1 MKAACFQAWPR
12 WLFIVVFATLACGLL
27 PVLAVAAEQAGVKVT
42 AIEIRG
48 NKRIEVPAIAG
59 RLTLKP
65 GDPYTPENV
74 RGQIKILY
82 EAGYFEDVQVETE
95 SGADGVALA
104 FIVREKPFITEIV
117 FDGNQALSDDKLKEK
132 ITIKSQAFLD
142 QPQAKESAE
151 KIRLAYQGDGFFNCR
166 VIPVVQTL
174 DEDRK
179 RLTFFVRE
187 GDKARV
193 KTVNFDG
200 LYAATKDEMFK
211 VMATRESIPWHG
223 LFTQLKLPSLLS
235 DAGVLK
241 REEMNNDVERIKE
254 VLLNKGYLNARVG
267 LPTVELSDEK
277 KWFVVTYPVT
287 EGEPFTIGEI
297 GFRGNT
303 VFEDPE
309 LREGLKLKVGEIFQR
324 QKLRD
329 EIARL
334 NDLYGSRGYSF
345 ADVSPNVI
353 PNTADRT
360 ASIILTVK
368 EGEMMRIR
376 QINIHGNE
384 KTKDNVIRREIR
396 VDEQDVIDTPS
407 LKRSFQRLNNLN
419 FFETVE
425 ILPAQVAVDKVDL
438 NVRVKEKPTGQFSVG
453 GGFSTLDQ
461 IVAIAD
467 VTEGNLGGNGWMG
480 RIRGQL
486 GQRRTIGQITF
497 RNPYVND
504 SLTSMQLDLYRTQT
518 NYITYFETKSGASVT
533 LGRWLSEYTTGS
545 VSLFAEELNFKNP
558 QLGICPNRFPL
569 VCSQLGTQTTTGFRT
584 TLARDTRDYFM
595 DPRTGWRASVGF
607 DLGTPYL
614 GGSNNFYKYYIDVV
628 NYTPLPFDTR
638 MANRVRYGAT
648 VGIDGQPV
656 PLTERFFVG
665 GINTM
670 RGFVFGRAGPVTTS
684 NSLLGASKQL
694 IFNND
699 FIFTISSEAKLNGVI
714 FFDYG
719 KGFDDGEPL
728 STKLRKTAGL
738 EGRWISPFGPLRAA
752 YGINLD
758 PNPGERKGVFE
769 FTIGTLF

>member
-1 MKAACFQAWPR
+1 MV
-12 WLFIVVFATLACGLL
+12 LGTLACGVQ
-27 PVLAVAAEQAGVKVT
+27 PVLAVAAEQAGVTVT

-48 NKRIEVPAIAG
+48 NKRIELPAIAG

-82 EAGYFEDVQVETE
+82 DSGYFEDVQVETE
-95 SGADGVALA
+95 SGVAGMALV
-104 FIVREKPFITEIV
+104 FLVREKPFITEIV
-117 FDGNQALSDDKLKEK
+117 FDGNKELSDDKLKEK

-151 KIRLAYQGDGFFNCR
+151 KIRLAYQGDGYFNCQ

-179 RLTFFVRE
+179 RLTFFVKE
-187 GDKARV
+187 GEKARV
-193 KTVNFDG
+193 KTVYFDG
-200 LYAATKDEMFK
+200 LHAATKNEMFK
-211 VMATRESIPWHG
+211 VMATREWIPWYG
-223 LFTQLKLPSLLS
+223 LITQLKLPSFLS

-254 VLLNKGYLNARVG
+254 VMLNKGYLNVQAG

-277 KWFVVTYPVT
+277 KWFVVTYTVM

-309 LREGLKLKVGEIFQR
+309 LRQGLKMKEGEIFQR
-324 QKLRD
+324 QKIRD
-329 EIARL
+329 ETTRL
-334 NDLYGSRGYSF
+334 KDLYGSKGYAF

-353 PNTADRT
+353 PNTVDRT
-360 ASIILTVK
+360 ATIILTIK
-368 EGEMMRIR
+368 EGEMMRIS
-376 QINIHGNE
+376 QINIYGNE

-396 VDEQDVIDTPS
+396 LDEQDVIDTPS

-425 ILPAQVAVDKVDL
+425 ILPAQVGVDKVDL
-438 NVRVKEKPTGQFSVG
+438 NVRVKEKPTGQFSIG

-461 IVAIAD
+461 LVAIAD
-467 VTEGNLGGNGWMG
+467 ITEGNLGGNGWMG

-486 GQRRTIGQITF
+486 GQQRTLGLITF
-497 RNPYVND
+497 RNPYLND
-504 SLTSMQLDLYRTQT
+504 SLTSLQLDIFRSAT
-518 NYITYFETKSGASVT
+518 NYVTYYEKKSGASVT
-533 LGRWLSEYTTGS
+533 FGRWFSEYVSGS
-545 VSLFAEELNFKNP
+545 FSPVVEQINYSNP
-558 QLGICPNRFPL
+558 SATAPPLITRQLGN
-569 VCSQLGTQTTTGFRT
+569 QTTTGFRASLT
-584 TLARDTRDYFM
+584 RDTRDYQM
-595 DPRTGWRASVGF
+595 DPRTGWRTTVALAF
-607 DLGTPYL
+607 GTPYL
-614 GGSNNFYKYYIDVV
+614 GGTNDFYKYTLDVMK
-628 NYTPLPFDTR
+628 YTPLPFDTR
-638 MANRVRYGAT
+638 LSVRARYGVVQGLNTA
-648 VGIDGQPV
+648 GDHKPI
-656 PLTERFFVG
+656 PLTELYFVG

-670 RGFVFGRAGPVTTS
+670 RGFVFGKAGPVTTD
-684 NSLLGASKQL
+684 NTLLGAASEL
-694 IFNND
+694 IFNFD
-699 FIFTISSEAKLNGVI
+699 YIFTISAEAKLNGVI

-719 KGFDDGEPL
+719 KGFAE
-728 STKLRKTAGL
+728 STVSFPLRKTAGL

-752 YGINLD
+752 YGINLE

>member
-1 MKAACFQAWPR
+1 MVLVIPTSG
-12 WLFIVVFATLACGLL
+12 VL
-27 PVLAVAAEQAGVKVT
+27 PVLAVAAEQTGVKVT

-48 NKRIEVPAIAG
+48 NKRIEVPAIVG

-82 EAGYFEDVQVETE
+82 ETGFFEDVQLETE
-95 SGADGVALA
+95 SGAGGVALA
-104 FIVREKPFITEIV
+104 FLVREKPFITEIV

-151 KIRLAYQGDGFFNCR
+151 KIRLAYQGDGYFNCR

-179 RLTFFVRE
+179 RLTFFIKE

-200 LYAATKDEMFK
+200 LHAATKDELFK
-211 VMATRESIPWHG
+211 VMATREWIPWHG
-223 LFTQLKLPSLLS
+223 LITQLKVPSFFS

-254 VLLNKGYLNARVG
+254 ILLNKGYLNARVG
-267 LPTVELSDEK
+267 LPTAELSEDK
-277 KWFVVTYPVT
+277 KWFVVDYAVT

-309 LREGLKLKVGEIFQR
+309 LRQGLKMKEGEIFQR

-329 EIARL
+329 EITRL
-334 NDLYGSRGYSF
+334 TDLYGSKGYSF

-353 PNTADRT
+353 PNTEDRT
-360 ASIILTVK
+360 ATVILTIK

-376 QINIHGNE
+376 QINITGND
-384 KTKDNVIRREIR
+384 KTKDNVIRRELR
-396 VDEQDVIDTPS
+396 VDEQDVIDTAS

-425 ILPAQVAVDKVDL
+425 ILPAQVGVDKVDL
-438 NVRVKEKPTGQFSVG
+438 NVRVKEKSTGQFSIG

-461 IVAIAD
+461 LVAIAD

-480 RIRGQL
+480 RVRGQL
-486 GQRRTIGQITF
+486 GQRRTMGTISF
-497 RNPYVND
+497 RNPYLND
-504 SLTSMQLDLYRTQT
+504 SLTSMQLDLYRTMT
-518 NYITYFETKSGASVT
+518 NYLTYFETKTGASVT
-533 LGRWLSEYTTGS
+533 LGRWLSEYSSGS
-545 VSLFAEELNFKNP
+545 VSLFAEELNFRNP
-558 QLGICPNRFPL
+558 QPGICPDRFPL
-569 VCSQLGTQTTTGFRT
+569 VCSQLGSQTTTGFRT
-584 TLARDTRDYFM
+584 SLSRDTRDYFQ
-595 DPRTGWRASVGF
+595 DPRSGWRGAVGF

-614 GGSNNFYKYYIDVV
+614 GGSNNYYKYSLDFIK
-628 NYTPLPFDTR
+628 YTPLPFDTR
-638 MANRVRYGAT
+638 FAIRARYGAA
-648 VGIDGQPV
+648 VGVDGQPV

-684 NSLLGASKQL
+684 KTLLGADKQL
-694 IFNND
+694 IFNSD
-699 FIFTISSEAKLNGVI
+699 FIFTISSDAKLNGVI

-719 KGFDDGEPL
+719 KGFDDDESL
-728 STKLRKTAGL
+728 SFNLRKSAGL
-738 EGRWISPFGPLRAA
+738 EMRWISPFGPLRAA

-758 PNPGERKGVFE
+758 PKEGERKGVFE
-769 FTIGTLF
+769 FTIGSLF

>member
-1 MKAACFQAWPR
+1 MRERCCSAWPR
-12 WLFIVVFATLACGLL
+12 WLFVLVLVIPVCGVL
-27 PVLAVAAEQAGVKVT
+27 PTFAVAVEQTGVKVT
-42 AIEIRG
+42 AIEVRG
-48 NKRIEVPAIAG
+48 NKRIEMPAIVG

-82 EAGYFEDVQVETE
+82 ETGFFEDVQVETE
-95 SGADGVALA
+95 SGVGGVALA
-104 FIVREKPFITEIV
+104 FLVREKPFITEIV

-151 KIRLAYQGDGFFNCR
+151 KVRLAYQGDGYFNCR

-179 RLTFFVRE
+179 RLTFFIKE

-193 KTVNFDG
+193 KTVVFDG
-200 LYAATKDEMFK
+200 LHGATKEELFK
-211 VMATRESIPWHG
+211 AMATREWIPWYG
-223 LFTQLKLPSLLS
+223 LFTQLKLPSAFS

-254 VLLNKGYLNARVG
+254 ILLNKGYLNARVG
-267 LPTVELSDEK
+267 VPAAELSEDK
-277 KWFVVTYPVT
+277 KWFVITYAVT

-309 LREGLKLKVGEIFQR
+309 LRQGLKIKEGEIFQR

-329 EIARL
+329 EITRL
-334 NDLYGSRGYSF
+334 TDLYGSRGYSF
-345 ADVSPNVI
+345 ADVAPNVI
-353 PNTADRT
+353 PNTEERT
-360 ASIILTVK
+360 AAIILTIK

-376 QINIHGNE
+376 QININGNE
-384 KTKDNVIRREIR
+384 KTKDNVIRRELR
-396 VDEQDVIDTPS
+396 VDEQDVIDTAS

-425 ILPAQVAVDKVDL
+425 ILPAQVGVDKVDL
-438 NVRVKEKPTGQFSVG
+438 NVRVKEKPTGQFSIG
-453 GGFSTLDQ
+453 GGFSTLSQ
-461 IVAIAD
+461 LVAIAD
-467 VTEGNLGGNGWMG
+467 ITEGNLGGNGWMG

-486 GQRRTIGQITF
+486 GQKQTMGTITF
-497 RNPYVND
+497 RNPYLND
-504 SLTSMQLDLYRTQT
+504 SLTSLQLDVYRTAT
-518 NYITYFETKSGASVT
+518 NYITYYETKTGVSAT
-533 LGRWLSEYTTGS
+533 LGRWLSEYATGS
-545 VSLFAEELNFKNP
+545 VSLFAEEMNFKNP
-558 QLGICPNRFPL
+558 QPGICPDRFPL
-569 VCSQLGTQTTTGFRT
+569 VCSQLGSQTTTGFRT
-584 TLARDTRDYFM
+584 SISRDTRDYFM
-595 DPRTGWRASVGF
+595 DPRSGWRGAAGF

-614 GGSNNFYKYYIDVV
+614 GGSNSYYKYSLDVIK
-628 NYTPLPFDTR
+628 YTPLPFDTR
-638 MANRVRYGAT
+638 LAVRVRYGAA
-648 VGIDGQPV
+648 VGIDGHPI

-670 RGFVFGRAGPVTTS
+670 RGFVFGRAGPVTQF
-684 NSLLGASKQL
+684 NSLLGAAEQL

-719 KGFDDGEPL
+719 KGFDDNE
-728 STKLRKTAGL
+728 SISFHLRKSAGL

-758 PNPGERKGVFE
+758 PRQGERKGVFE
-769 FTIGTLF
+769 FTIGSLF